1 MNKTKFTG
9 WIDSNLK
16 FAIIGRP
23 NVGKSSLVNSILR
36 KKVAIISSKPQTTR
50 NIIQGIYNEEK
61 IQIVFVDTPGI
72 HKPIN
77 KLGKTLNKQAY
88 YSIDDVDIILFL
100 VDAYEGIGKG
110 DIYILERLKEVTK
123 PVILVINKIDKIPY
137 EEILKRIED
146 YKDLY
151 DFAEIIPVSSLTKNN
166 IDDLVDTLKKY
177 LPDNIKYYND
187 DSITNK
193 SMEFLVSEIVRE
205 KVFNYTNEEVPH
217 SVTCVT
223 ESVEVGK
230 KSYNIRISV
239 IVDRDSLK
247 KIVIGKNG
255 EMIKRIGI
263 ESRKEIEQLLN
274 KNVYLELFVK
284 TVKKWREKEKYI
296 NEFGFNDFKD

>member
-1 MNKTKFTG
+1 MKSGFVG
-9 WIDSNLK
+9 V
-16 FAIIGRP
+16 IGRP
-23 NVGKSSLVNSILR
+23 NVGKSSLVNSILG

-61 IQIVFVDTPGI
+61 TQIVFVDTPGI

-137 EEILKRIED
+137 DEILKRIDD

-177 LPDNIKYYND
+177 LPDSIKYYSD
-187 DSITNK
+187 DSVTNK
-193 SMEFLVSEIVRE
+193 SIEFLMAEIVRE

-230 KSYNIRISV
+230 KNYNIRISV

-255 EMIKRIGI
+255 EMIKKIGI

-274 KNVYLELFVK
+274 KSVYLELFVK
-284 TVKKWREKEKYI
+284 TVRKWREKEKYL